1 MNNSVFG
8 KTMENIWKHKYIKLV
23 TTNRRKSK
31 LASKPNYHK
40 TKWFPENLLA
50 TEMRK
55 TKVKMDKPIHV
66 GMLIL
71 GISKTVMYDMS
82 TIMTL

>member
-1 MNNSVFG
+1 
-8 KTMENIWKHKYIKLV
+8 
-23 TTNRRKSK
+23 
-31 LASKPNYHK
+31 
-40 TKWFPENLLA
+40 
-50 TEMRK
+50 MRK
-55 TKVKMDKPIHV
+55 TKVNMDKPIHV

>member
-1 MNNSVFG
+1 
-8 KTMENIWKHKYIKLV
+8 MENIWKHKYIKLV

-40 TKWFPENLLA
+40 TKWFPEDLLA

-55 TKVKMDKPIHV
+55 TKVKMDKPIHE

-71 GISKTVMYDMS
+71 GISNTVMYDMS

>member
-1 MNNSVFG
+1 
-8 KTMENIWKHKYIKLV
+8 MENIWKHKYIKLV

-31 LASKPNYHK
+31 LASKPNYHQ

>member
-1 MNNSVFG
+1 MVS
-8 KTMENIWKHKYIKLV
+8 
-23 TTNRRKSK
+23 RKSI
-31 LASKPNYHK
+31 SNRN
-40 TKWFPENLLA
+40 E
-50 TEMRK
+50 K